1 MTDNPLSKETKK
13 MFNPKMGAKVG
24 ANAPMGMGG
33 AAGNYGVF
41 GGGACASCGTDR
53 ADQLTVLGL
62 DGTLQVAPLGVQVG
76 TNSDF
81 PNQSG
86 AAAGQAPNATQGFN
100 LNDNG
105 ANGTLM
111 AFVMTFTPN
120 CAIRIRG
127 FYLPSYLANDI
138 QLAAVYCGW
147 TGYQSKSNLL
157 TGRPAANLSDSNF
170 IPGELFTQLNQTVP
184 NFQKIDA
191 VFTNTAP
198 AIFVGRTRGKSASLV
213 LEGALVAEAV

>member
-1 MTDNPLSKETKK
+1 
-13 MFNPKMGAKVG
+13 MFNTKMGAKVG

-33 AAGNYGVF
+33 AAGNFGVF
-41 GGGACASCGTDR
+41 GGGACASCGSDR

-62 DGTLQVAPLGVQVG
+62 DGIIQPPPLGVQTG
-76 TNSDF
+76 TGSDF

-86 AAAGQAPNATQGFN
+86 AAKGQAPTATQGFN
-100 LNDNG
+100 LNDG
-105 ANGTLM
+105 GVAGTLM

-127 FYLPSYLANDI
+127 IYLPDYLASDI

-170 IPGELFTQLNQTVP
+170 IPGSLFTQLNQTVP

-198 AIFVGRTRGKSASLV
+198 VIIVGRTRGQSASLV
-213 LEGALVAEAV
+213 LEGALIAEAV